1 MGCQTAGREIEFVKI
16 HEDKEVARRRR
27 RRANRTKKKKE
38 KKKAKGGGEEGEW
51 GEKEEEEGG
60 VVSDEHSS
68 AFVLKCSAKVVT
80 FAFHPKRFE
89 CTAVTHDNKFETY
102 SVTPPS
108 VSGGDRTAFSANQE
122 TGAHL
127 HGHRSDVR
135 GLALSSDNSLLASVS
150 KKEVKIWSVG
160 GGGGRG
166 GEEREGEGWSCVQS
180 MTGGFG
186 LCVSFVP
193 GDRHV
198 VVGTKDGWLQL
209 FSLSA
214 GVMVWGED
222 CHSGAAVWSLQV
234 FLGGGCWWKIINF
247 LFVIMII
254 AFYFG

>member
-1 MGCQTAGREIEFVKI
+1 MKI

-27 RRANRTKKKKE
+27 RRASRAKKKKE
-38 KKKAKGGGEEGEW
+38 KKMAKGGVDEGEW

-89 CTAVTHDNKFETY
+89 CTAVTHDNKFESY

-108 VSGGDRTAFSANQE
+108 ASGGDRTAFSANQE

-160 GGGGRG
+160 AGGD
-166 GEEREGEGWSCVQS
+166 EGAWSCVQS

-234 FLGGGCWWKIINF
+234 R
-247 LFVIMII
+247 M
-254 AFYFG
+254 